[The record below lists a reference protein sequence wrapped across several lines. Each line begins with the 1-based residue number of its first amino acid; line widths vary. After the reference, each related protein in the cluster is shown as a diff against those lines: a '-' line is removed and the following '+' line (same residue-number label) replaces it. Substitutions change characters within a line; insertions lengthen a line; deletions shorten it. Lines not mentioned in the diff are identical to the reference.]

1 MERASDRVRVIDAAL
16 DAYIRTERDQRD
28 AEIYERM
35 PIAPSRGGIWY
46 ADVPM
51 DKRRPVLIMTRD
63 PMGRLL
69 DSVIC
74 APITRRVRGLST
86 EVSIGPET
94 GLADGSVID
103 LDNTMLL
110 HRTRLLRRMGRAS
123 ADTMEAVCEALSIAV
138 DCHWRSPAA

>member
-1 MERASDRVRVIDAAL
+1 M
-16 DAYIRTERDQRD
+16 T
-28 AEIYERM
+28 
-35 PIAPSRGGIWY
+35 PPTPSRGEIWY

-51 DKRRPVLIMTRD
+51 DKLRPVLVMTRD

-74 APITRRVRGLST
+74 APITRRMRGVST
-86 EVSIGPET
+86 EVSIGPEA
-94 GLADGSVID
+94 GLAHDSVVNF
-103 LDNTMLL
+103 DNTMLL

-123 ADTMEAVCEALSIAV
+123 VDTMEAACEALAIAV